1 MEQVTEMSDSIAS
14 TVEEQGAA
22 TTEIARSIEEAAT
35 GTGEVTTNI
44 AQVNQAAD
52 HSKTA
57 AGEVLDAATELAKQA
72 DVLRS
77 GIDSFLLEVK
87 QVI

>member
-1 MEQVTEMSDSIAS
+1 MEAPDRHRCATFYDS
-14 TVEEQGAA
+14 TGGR
-22 TTEIARSIEEAAT
+22 TTAEIARCIEEAAT
-35 GTGEVTTNI
+35 ETAEVTTSILKGN
-44 AQVNQAAD
+44 QVAD

-57 AGEVLDAATELAKQA
+57 VHKVLDAASDLAKQA

>member
-1 MEQVTEMSDSIAS
+1 M
-14 TVEEQGAA
+14 
-22 TTEIARSIEEAAT
+22 
-35 GTGEVTTNI
+35 
-44 AQVNQAAD
+44 NQAAD

-57 AGEVLDAATELAKQA
+57 AGEVLDAASDLAKQA